1 MFQNINFV
9 KNNKNTSIK
18 SLSIQEQY
26 VLYKFFLK
34 LDNSKIGFTFK
45 GFFISLKIFNKNFK
59 HLGDLKTFLL
69 ILLLFLNKTNNLFYL
84 KKLNNSNTYML
95 FGNSYLN
102 YFPTNTN
109 KNSFNRFSIFWKRW
123 KNLKRPKTSL
133 NFNEYFI
140 STWSNKISKYTK
152 IGLIAPK
159 YSSSSINK
167 LVDANTLSNFEF
179 QYLRKNKVYNKGRY
193 SRCRQ
198 NYRTG
203 VYMCMYLSV
212 VSIFGLY
219 YWFYKFSFN
228 FTYLWWLFI
237 AFLGSFFLPKI
248 IKYRLY
254 EPTTLINK
262 IFDFLK
268 WVFLLFKTL
277 FF

>member
-152 IGLIAPK
+152 IGLIKNYNNFYFFKSFLLNTFETKVNFNKTLLIAPK

-228 FTYLWWLFI
+228 
-237 AFLGSFFLPKI
+237 
-248 IKYRLY
+248 
-254 EPTTLINK
+254 
-262 IFDFLK
+262 
-268 WVFLLFKTL
+268 
-277 FF
+277 